1 MVLGEKL
8 FEEVGKVTSTR
19 IVSVHPVEGVK
30 MEASFASEIKGI
42 GNFPS
47 GRNMGSGTMTQ
58 YPHGSTN
65 AEYRGVVTTAEG
77 EHFMWWAN
85 EKGRM
90 TEQEGEKVKSI
101 VIVSGVT
108 SSPKLSWMNK
118 LIVVIDNEFDPSV
131 QQFRGIG
138 YEWK

>member
-19 IVSVHPVEGVK
+19 VVSVHPVEGVK
-30 MEASFASEIKGI
+30 MEVSFASEIKGI

-47 GRNMGSGTMTQ
+47 GRNLGSGTMTQ

-77 EHFMWWAN
+77 EHFMWWAH

-108 SSPKLSWMNK
+108 NSQKLSWMNK
-118 LIVVIDNEFDPSV
+118 LVVAIDNEFDPSV